1 MQVEAFVFDR
11 SPKSFD
17 EDIILPGTAAVHLR
31 LMAMPSWQSQSFTL
45 SANALAIVS
54 NCRW

>member
-1 MQVEAFVFDR
+1 MQVEALVFDR

-31 LMAMPSWQSQSFTL
+31 LMAMPSWQPQSFTL
-45 SANALAIVS
+45 SANALAIG
-54 NCRW
+54 